1 MANMHLHHEK
11 CSKKLKTFQA
21 LVKHSKKCY
30 VDRPILRR
38 SVFFQDDKEVPL
50 IAPQGIRSPT
60 EICSIRSMS
69 FHGKLADFR
78 IQHGSYKVFSTVP
91 QRSQKYM
98 TPFI

>member
-1 MANMHLHHEK
+1 MANMHLHHDK

-60 EICSIRSMS
+60 VRSEYTIWLIGVVECLNGIHNYRHNIK
-69 FHGKLADFR
+69 FTLVTNG
-78 IQHGSYKVFSTVP
+78 
-91 QRSQKYM
+91 
-98 TPFI
+98 